1 MRICPDVYATDIL
14 VSREG
19 TSFTVNT
26 PAGSRKINIPLLGR
40 HQVYAALAAIAVG
53 LARGVELDTIA
64 GRLAAM
70 PRVPGRLNPLPGRRG
85 SLLLD
90 DSYSASPAAVEAAL
104 ETLAALD
111 ARHRIAVLGDM
122 LELGDYETTGHE
134 RVGRQAARVLD
145 LLVTKGNRARS
156 IADAA
161 RAAGMPADQ
170 VIVTYTPE
178 DAARAVLERLA
189 PGDVALVKG
198 SLATRME
205 QVVRLLMDEPHLAP
219 DLLVRQDAAWQQIV
233 TISPDRPTWLEVDLG
248 AIAHNVRRLK
258 QIAGEAQLMISL
270 KADAYGHGAIQVAQT
285 ALLNGAT
292 WLGVACFGE
301 GVSLRQAGI
310 QAPILV
316 LGYTP
321 AWQARD
327 VLRHDLTATVFDLD
341 VARAFS
347 RAALA
352 LDRPARVHVKV
363 DTGMGRLGVFPD
375 QALAFIRSLRQLP
388 GLVVEGI
395 FTHLSVADGT
405 SDWEQAYSA
414 EQLAAFDR
422 VLADL
427 AAAGIH
433 IPLTHAENSAALLR
447 GHGDTA
453 TRGHGDMASP
463 QTAHASRITHH
474 ASRTTLVRPGIA
486 VYGLD
491 PSPQVP
497 CPPDFRPALAWKTQV
512 AQVKELPPG
521 SFVGYGATYRTS
533 GCERI
538 AVIPVGY
545 ADGFRRAPH
554 HWGEV
559 LVRGQR
565 APITGRV
572 CMDQTMINVTH
583 IPGVRQG
590 DEVVLIGCQG
600 DDRITAEE
608 VAARLGTINYEVV
621 SAILA
626 RVPRET
632 LA

>member
-1 MRICPDVYATDIL
+1 
-14 VSREG
+14 
-19 TSFTVNT
+19 
-26 PAGSRKINIPLLGR
+26 
-40 HQVYAALAAIAVG
+40 
-53 LARGVELDTIA
+53 
-64 GRLAAM
+64 
-70 PRVPGRLNPLPGRRG
+70 
-85 SLLLD
+85 
-90 DSYSASPAAVEAAL
+90 
-104 ETLAALD
+104 
-111 ARHRIAVLGDM
+111 
-122 LELGDYETTGHE
+122 
-134 RVGRQAARVLD
+134 
-145 LLVTKGNRARS
+145 
-156 IADAA
+156 
-161 RAAGMPADQ
+161 MPADQ
-170 VIVTYTPE
+170 IIVAYTAE
-178 DAARAVLERLA
+178 DTARAVLERLA

-205 QVVRLLMDEPHLAP
+205 QIVRLLMAEPHLAP
-219 DLLVRQDAAWQQIV
+219 ELLVRQDAAWQQIV
-233 TISPDRPTWLEVDLG
+233 TVSPDRPTWLEIDLG

-258 QIAGEAQLMISL
+258 AIAGEAHLMISL

-301 GVSLRQAGI
+301 GLALRQAGI
-310 QAPILV
+310 RAPILI

-341 VARAFS
+341 VARALS

-352 LDRPARVHVKV
+352 LDRPARVHAKV
-363 DTGMGRLGVFPD
+363 DTGMGRLGIFPAEVLD
-375 QALAFIRSLRQLP
+375 FVRTISALP
-388 GLVVEGI
+388 GLIVEGI
-395 FTHLSVADGT
+395 FTHLSVADGVGE
-405 SDWEQAYSA
+405 WERSYTTD
-414 EQLAAFDR
+414 QLAAFDR
-422 VLADL
+422 VLAQL

-433 IPLTHAENSAALLR
+433 VPLVHAENSAALLKDDR
-447 GHGDTA
+447 P
-453 TRGHGDMASP
+453 SSL
-463 QTAHASRITHH
+463 AHRQYS
-474 ASRTTLVRPGIA
+474 LVRPGIA

-491 PSPQVP
+491 PSPQRP
-497 CPPDFRPALAWKTQV
+497 CPPDFRPALSWKTQV
-512 AQVKELPPG
+512 AQVKTYPPA
-521 SFVGYGATYRTS
+521 SYIGYGATYRTS
-533 GCERI
+533 GVERI

-545 ADGFRRAPH
+545 ADGFRRAPS

-565 APITGRV
+565 APIAGRI
-572 CMDQTMINVTH
+572 CMDQSMINVTQ

-590 DEVVLIGCQG
+590 DEVVLIGRQG

>member
-1 MRICPDVYATDIL
+1 
-14 VSREG
+14 
-19 TSFTVNT
+19 
-26 PAGSRKINIPLLGR
+26 
-40 HQVYAALAAIAVG
+40 
-53 LARGVELDTIA
+53 
-64 GRLAAM
+64 
-70 PRVPGRLNPLPGRRG
+70 
-85 SLLLD
+85 
-90 DSYSASPAAVEAAL
+90 
-104 ETLAALD
+104 
-111 ARHRIAVLGDM
+111 
-122 LELGDYETTGHE
+122 
-134 RVGRQAARVLD
+134 
-145 LLVTKGNRARS
+145 
-156 IADAA
+156 
-161 RAAGMPADQ
+161 
-170 VIVTYTPE
+170 
-178 DAARAVLERLA
+178 
-189 PGDVALVKG
+189 
-198 SLATRME
+198 
-205 QVVRLLMDEPHLAP
+205 
-219 DLLVRQDAAWQQIV
+219 
-233 TISPDRPTWLEVDLG
+233 
-248 AIAHNVRRLK
+248 
-258 QIAGEAQLMISL
+258 MISL

-301 GVSLRQAGI
+301 GLALRQAGI
-310 QAPILV
+310 RASILV

-375 QALAFIRSLRQLP
+375 QALAFIRTLRELP
-388 GLVVEGI
+388 ALVVEGI

-405 SDWEQAYSA
+405 SDWERAYSA

-422 VLADL
+422 MLTDL
-427 AAAGIH
+427 AAAGIR
-433 IPLTHAENSAALLR
+433 IPLTHTENSAALLR
-447 GHGDTA
+447 GHGDTE
-453 TRGHGDMASP
+453 TRGHGDIATP
-463 QTAHASRITHH
+463 QSANASRITHY
-474 ASRTTLVRPGIA
+474 ASRITFHESRSTLVRPGIA

-491 PSPQVP
+491 PSPQIP

-512 AQVKELPPG
+512 AQVKALPLG

-572 CMDQTMINVTH
+572 CMDQTMINVTR

-621 SAILA
+621 SAILRA
-626 RVPRET
+626 VPRET